1 MTVSIYGAGGFQ
13 KSSVP
18 ISGSSTR
25 LSGASPRTSPQL
37 ISGQEYFIVSQTPVY
52 FCAGGSTPLSASA
65 GEGYLPANV
74 LYLHTAKSGSTDYVS
89 FFGGA
94 NVDVTIYPSKQ

>member
-1 MTVSIYGAGGFQ
+1 MPAATWGPGGFQ
-13 KSSVP
+13 KCSAP

-37 ISGQEYFIVSQTPVY
+37 ISGQEYYIISTTTVN

-65 GEGYLPANV
+65 GEGVLPANTY
-74 LYLHTAKSGSTDYVS
+74 YLHQAKSGSTDFVS
-89 FFGGA
+89 FSGA
-94 NVDVTIYPSKQ
+94 TNIDVTIFPCKQ